1 MLVLASLSG
10 KSTHDPPHGVV
21 GRPVILMFLSH
32 GACLRHCYL
41 FCRLSRHHR
50 CGVTV
55 LGSCRRVLVF
65 IFFIAVYFVG
75 GLNDLV

>member
-21 GRPVILMFLSH
+21 GRPVILMFLSLVLVFAIVICFV
-32 GACLRHCYL
+32 GCPVIIVVG
-41 FCRLSRHHR
+41 SR
-50 CGVTV
+50 CWGC
-55 LGSCRRVLVF
+55 CRRVLVF

-75 GLNDLV
+75 GLNDLM